1 MVVRMTIIFEVDL
14 GVASIR
20 DEGGGN
26 MSDAIIPALKHRI
39 PSELEVK
46 RAWVRIVLGWV
57 TSWEVLVLHSLFNYF
72 LHLVTNISH
81 VRDIY

>member
-1 MVVRMTIIFEVDL
+1 MVVRMTIIFTVDL

-26 MSDAIIPALKHRI
+26 MSDATIPALKHQI
-39 PSELEVK
+39 PSELRK
-46 RAWVRIVLGWV
+46 
-57 TSWEVLVLHSLFNYF
+57 VLVLHSLFNYF
-72 LHLVTNISH
+72 LRLVTNISH